1 MTKMKADTPT
11 NFVAEYGLAEQGEED
26 SIILKVR
33 INDKPV
39 ELVLVF
45 ALVTDAKE
53 LHARL
58 GKLIAGWPKD
68 EPSE

>member
-1 MTKMKADTPT
+1 MTKMKEDTPT
-11 NFVAEYGLAEQGEED
+11 NLVAEYGLAEQGEED

-45 ALVTDAKE
+45 ALVTDAEE
-53 LHARL
+53 LHSRI
-58 GKLIAGWPKD
+58 GKVISGWPRD
-68 EPSE
+68 EAPE